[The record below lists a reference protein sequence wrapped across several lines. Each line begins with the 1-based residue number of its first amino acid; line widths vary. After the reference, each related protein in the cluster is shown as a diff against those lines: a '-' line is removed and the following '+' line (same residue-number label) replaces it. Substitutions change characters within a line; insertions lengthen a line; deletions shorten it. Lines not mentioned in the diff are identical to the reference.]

1 MESQQTLD
9 DLTTDI
15 QQLLS
20 LFQRGNT
27 VFDILNPGFVNNL
40 EDCIRSAA
48 IVVND
53 ACTIVGSPL
62 ITGGSP
68 GGSVLEMT
76 LTDQQGAQTSWVPNI
91 IPDVG
96 DEMDETLL
104 SMRDVL
110 SLRPQSIHDPP
121 ERLMGDHTVLVPI
134 GGSITE
140 GQQNQGLQVDQ
151 ESLIQTSW
159 TLASMMYHAQEYAE
173 AKVILK
179 SLLNRTEL
187 KYGTSYQRRDE
198 ILHMLATTYCRL
210 GEWEKVDDIVGDA
223 QFTDKEAI
231 IALLKERDRERGSG
245 REIETHQDVDDDDGN
260 LLPNAAVDEREQAEH
275 QPPPITR
282 THKRRWYRRLF
293 SWRRS

>member
-27 VFDILNPGFVNNL
+27 VFDILNPGFMNNL

-53 ACTIVGSPL
+53 ACTIIGSPSV
-62 ITGGSP
+62 TGGSP

-76 LTDQQGAQTSWVPNI
+76 LTDQQGAHASWIPNLV
-91 IPDVG
+91 PDVG
-96 DEMDETLL
+96 DEIDETLL
-104 SMRDVL
+104 SLGDV
-110 SLRPQSIHDPP
+110 SSTRPQSIHDPP
-121 ERLMGDHTVLVPI
+121 ERFMGDHTVLVPI

-159 TLASMMYHAQEYAE
+159 TLASMMYRAQEYAE
-173 AKVILK
+173 AKVILQ
-179 SLLNRTEL
+179 SLLNRTEAR
-187 KYGTSYQRRDE
+187 YGTSYQRRDE
-198 ILHMLATTYCRL
+198 ILHMLGTTYCHL
-210 GEWEKVDDIVGDA
+210 GEWEKVDDIVGDT

-231 IALLKERDRERGSG
+231 IALLRERDQERGSG
-245 REIETHQDVDDDDGN
+245 REIETHQDVDVNGGN
-260 LLPNAAVDEREQAEH
+260 LLLNAAVDEGELSEH
-275 QPPPITR
+275 QLPRKTR

-293 SWRRS
+293 SRKRS